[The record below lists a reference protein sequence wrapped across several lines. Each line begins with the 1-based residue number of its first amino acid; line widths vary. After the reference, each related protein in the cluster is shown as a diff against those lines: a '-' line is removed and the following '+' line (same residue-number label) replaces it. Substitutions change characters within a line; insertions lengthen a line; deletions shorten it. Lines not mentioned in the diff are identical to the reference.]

1 MKRIGLWGG
10 LLVLALLLTACVGEY
25 SPVYEVEYD
34 GETYT
39 VDSEKQTITHGGTTV
54 QMEWSRTGGGSE
66 VTFVYP
72 DGSTYRWRQND
83 GFGAGGG
90 SEDYAPEQGMDARTL
105 LAVMDQHRTDSRSP
119 RWGSNP
125 LLGLVLIVLG
135 AVNLVFPKELWF
147 LRYGWRYK
155 NAEPSEMAVWLPRV
169 GGGIAVL
176 VGLVLLF
183 V

>member
-1 MKRIGLWGG
+1 M
-10 LLVLALLLTACVGEY
+10 
-25 SPVYEVEYD
+25 
-34 GETYT
+34 
-39 VDSEKQTITHGGTTV
+39 
-54 QMEWSRTGGGSE
+54 
-66 VTFVYP
+66 
-72 DGSTYRWRQND
+72 
-83 GFGAGGG
+83 
-90 SEDYAPEQGMDARTL
+90 
-105 LAVMDQHRTDSRSP
+105 
-119 RWGSNP
+119 
-125 LLGLVLIVLG
+125 LGLVLIVLG